1 MEQNRRD
8 MVEKNI
14 NDNMFNTIFFEDL
27 QSGTQQI
34 KKIYEQALEE

>member
-27 QSGTQQI
+27 QSGNQQI